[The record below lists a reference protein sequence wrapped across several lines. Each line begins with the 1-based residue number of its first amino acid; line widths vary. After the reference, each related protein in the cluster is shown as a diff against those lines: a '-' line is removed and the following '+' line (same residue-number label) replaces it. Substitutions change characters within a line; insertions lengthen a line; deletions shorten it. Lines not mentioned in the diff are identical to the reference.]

1 MAPLGGGT
9 TTGGGGT
16 TGKRLLP
23 PCAASRLWGIEEEES
38 FFGGEEKLGF
48 LRYCCEEKR
57 EPNQYYAW
65 LRVPLRVVTISTS
78 DEKTDAN
85 HEKDREEEDES

>member
-1 MAPLGGGT
+1 MAPPPEVAPLG
-9 TTGGGGT
+9 
-16 TGKRLLP
+16 RDSP
-23 PCAASRLWGIEEEES
+23 PALRGFSFVGGIEEEES